1 VVAQLHPGRAGAN
14 RFGRSLGDGGVGEA
28 LRDERQA
35 GRAIDDFRLRVF
47 DWQFVRD
54 RKSSVKKRQ
63 SSISTRPSSGED
75 ACA

>member
-35 GRAIDDFRLRVF
+35 GQAIDDFRLRVF
-47 DWQFVRD
+47 DWQFVSD

-63 SSISTRPSSGED
+63 SSISMRPSSGED